1 VTTYVEVAQALVS
14 AGYLSDAD
22 VESGGSDYF
31 SDQLYLW

>member
-22 VESGGSDYF
+22 VEAAAVVLSDA
-31 SDQLYLW
+31 LGVE